1 MQKSSI
7 YNDFSGIAS
16 KNCLKLIRKLFNK
29 RCFLSLIVAEVVFTF
44 VSSSKKILKKL
55 PMTALLKTSSH
66 TSLRPASLHKALL
79 LLAGLVACLS
89 ANAQGWEIYFGGN
102 AEDFGHSIIQTK
114 DRGYVGA
121 GFSESFGPD
130 GDMDVYVIRTDV
142 DGTEIWENYYDDG
155 FKEFGYSITETPD
168 HGFLVAGEI
177 FPTQLSDANVYLLK
191 INADGQK
198 LWSKQF
204 GGSGD
209 DSGYRIIP
217 TTFSS
222 GYLIVGSTTSLGNGQ
237 RDVFLVKIDAQGN
250 QVWSKAYGTSGDD
263 NGRSVLEVP
272 DGYLVA
278 GTAFNPANGT
288 KDGYLLKVDFSGNE
302 VWSKFFGSTTDIDQL
317 YDLVLAA
324 DGNLALAGHTGT
336 TSDGWLFK
344 TDLDGNEIWSKTFG
358 GQLGDDVHDLLKTNN
373 GDLVVTGVTEIDS
386 TNADVFLTRFDN
398 NGNEIWTNNIGR
410 GIYLDWGQSVA
421 PTEDDGF
428 IVIGYNSLLGIF
440 GNDVTFIKAGADGSV
455 YTNHLTG
462 KVFID
467 GGDCVYQNGE
477 TGLNDWIVRAA
488 SDNKT
493 FFGTTDASGSFDI
506 TVDSGNYLVSV
517 LVKNDYWSACIG
529 NYNVAFTS
537 QYDTL
542 VRNFPMLKVVD
553 CPLLEVDI
561 SAPSAQNCTNI
572 SYTVSYCNTGTAAST
587 NTSVN
592 VILDNGLTFV
602 GTSIPVA
609 SQNDSLLVFDLGLVG
624 LDECGSFYITASSD
638 CSGLP
643 TEAYIVSAHI
653 FPDSIC
659 LPADPN
665 WDMANVSVNG
675 YCDVDSVRFFI
686 KNIGTGNM
694 EQAQDF
700 IVIEDHILGLQGSFE
715 LNAGQDTTLVYAA
728 NGPTYRLIAE
738 QTPGHPGNSY
748 PTVAVEGCTTTGT
761 YSTGFVTELQ
771 EDENDPFLAVDAQEN
786 ISSFTDYIILRG
798 YPKGYQQ
805 NGENLIPANTDIEY
819 HVYFQNVGM
828 DTITRLVV
836 RDTLSP
842 FLDLGTVTAGASSH
856 PYDFEVYSDG
866 VLKFTFEEL
875 ALLPGGGAASTG
887 FVKFKVS
894 QKPNNP
900 EGTHIPNSA
909 TVFVGYDMPFQTATY
924 THVIGGDSLLDFI
937 VISDVNTPEI
947 PDVEVKAYPNPFV
960 SAIEFEA
967 KELQC
972 KTLTINVFDI
982 NGRLVRQEKAPGN
995 HLRLQRNGMPSGTYA
1010 FQLEADGRLIHTG
1023 KIIVR

>member
-1 MQKSSI
+1 
-7 YNDFSGIAS
+7 
-16 KNCLKLIRKLFNK
+16 
-29 RCFLSLIVAEVVFTF
+29 
-44 VSSSKKILKKL
+44 
-55 PMTALLKTSSH
+55 MT
-66 TSLRPASLHKALL
+66 
-79 LLAGLVACLS
+79 
-89 ANAQGWEIYFGGN
+89 
-102 AEDFGHSIIQTK
+102 
-114 DRGYVGA
+114 GY
-121 GFSESFGPD
+121 
-130 GDMDVYVIRTDV
+130 
-142 DGTEIWENYYDDG
+142 TELTISN
-155 FKEFGYSITETPD
+155 
-168 HGFLVAGEI
+168 
-177 FPTQLSDANVYLLK
+177 SDA
-191 INADGQK
+191 
-198 LWSKQF
+198 
-204 GGSGD
+204 
-209 DSGYRIIP
+209 
-217 TTFSS
+217 
-222 GYLIVGSTTSLGNGQ
+222 
-237 RDVFLVKIDAQGN
+237 FLA
-250 QVWSKAYGTSGDD
+250 
-263 NGRSVLEVP
+263 
-272 DGYLVA
+272 
-278 GTAFNPANGT
+278 
-288 KDGYLLKVDFSGNE
+288 
-302 VWSKFFGSTTDIDQL
+302 
-317 YDLVLAA
+317 
-324 DGNLALAGHTGT
+324 
-336 TSDGWLFK
+336 
-344 TDLDGNEIWSKTFG
+344 
-358 GQLGDDVHDLLKTNN
+358 
-373 GDLVVTGVTEIDS
+373 
-386 TNADVFLTRFDN
+386 RFDN
-398 NGNEIWTNNIGR
+398 DGNQLWMNTVGR
-410 GIYLDWGQSVA
+410 GSHTDVGQGLA
-421 PTEDDGF
+421 PTEDGGF
-428 IVIGYNSLLGIF
+428 IVIGYNSIFGIL

-455 YTNHLTG
+455 YTNHLIG
-462 KVFID
+462 KIAIAN
-467 GGDCVYQNGE
+467 DCIFQPSE

-488 SDNKT
+488 SDDKT
-493 FFGTTDASGSFDI
+493 FFGTTDANGVYDI
-506 TVDSGNYLVSV
+506 TVAPGSYVVSV
-517 LVKNDYWSACIG
+517 LPKNQYWSTCIP
-529 NYNVAFTS
+529 AFNAIFLAE
-537 QYDTL
+537 YDTIL
-542 VRNFPMLKVVD
+542 YCNFPIKPIVD

-561 SAPSAQNCTNI
+561 SAPVAQNCSNI
-572 SYTVSYCNTGTAAST
+572 AYTVSYCNTGTTAST

-602 GTSIPVA
+602 GASIPVA

-624 LDECGSFYITASSD
+624 LDECGSFFITASSD

-653 FPDSIC
+653 FPDAIC

-665 WDMANVSVNG
+665 WDMASVSVNG
-675 YCDVDSVRFFI
+675 YCDVDSIRFEI
-686 KNIGTGNM
+686 INDGLGDM
-694 EQAQDF
+694 QQPQGF
-700 IVIEDHILGLQGSFE
+700 IVIEDNVMLMTTPEPFQL
-715 LNAGQDTTLVYAA
+715 LAGQDTTFTLPA

-894 QKPNNP
+894 QKPDNS

-947 PDVEVKAYPNPFV
+947 PGVEVTAYPNPFV